1 MHGSGG
7 IYERFPVYLPHTR
20 PFLSFFA
27 GVIGNDITV
36 AADIRSMFSRVPEK
50 MSMILLLM
58 ILIFSGC
65 SILYISFVTTN
76 ALKEQAREDILG
88 FSTFASSQ
96 VDGDLVETLGPGD
109 EGTPEFIGMRD
120 TLIRMK
126 SAFPNIR
133 NAYIMRLVNGRVYFV
148 VDDDYGIRED
158 AAPIGREYIYITPDM
173 LRGFSQP
180 VVESEFT
187 SDEWGT
193 TLSGYSPVRNSR
205 GVVVGLVGVDV
216 DKQVVIAKQDIINWT
231 SYMIVFLAI
240 LMAVFGVLGVE
251 QVRGKL
257 MKDLKDRETRF
268 HALFEETYDA
278 ILIIVDG
285 KYTDCNSSAER
296 MLEGTKAQ
304 IIGKT
309 LWDLAPEVQPNGQ
322 SSSQIAMDCLN
333 QALAGEHQRFEWMQ
347 RSLTGRE
354 FDAEVSLIRIQ
365 IDGTVAVQA
374 IFRDITEKKK
384 AEEALRQSEEKYR
397 SLSEASP
404 NAIYIINQDATIAY
418 ANNYALRMLRKS
430 MTDVKGR
437 RLMDVFPTDDADMLI
452 QIIIGVFQHG
462 HDVRRDDR
470 VTGPDGKDHWLS
482 SIYTP
487 LKDDAG
493 RVTAVLFVSYDITE
507 RKVMENQIATSLR
520 EKEFLLKEIHHRV
533 KNNLQVIS
541 SLLSMQADKATDKN
555 VIDSLTDSQNRVKS
569 IALVHEKLYQSKSL
583 DRIEYGDYLVKIVNH
598 LFDTY
603 NVNPS
608 QVTRTLHAE
617 NIFVDIN
624 QAVPCSLI
632 INEMLTNT
640 LKYAFPDGRKGEITI
655 DFSTDGKNY
664 ILKYHD
670 NGIGI
675 PENISFEHTE
685 SLGMKLIYGLTQ
697 QLNGT
702 VDLIRGD
709 GGTTF
714 VVTFPGMQKPGE

>member
-1 MHGSGG
+1 
-7 IYERFPVYLPHTR
+7 
-20 PFLSFFA
+20 
-27 GVIGNDITV
+27 
-36 AADIRSMFSRVPEK
+36 MFSRVPEK

-76 ALKEQAREDILG
+76 ALKEQARGDIRG
-88 FSTFASSQ
+88 FATFTASQ
-96 VDGDLVETLGPGD
+96 INGDLVATFEPGD
-109 EGTPEFIGMRD
+109 EQTPEFIAQRD

-126 SAFPNIR
+126 DAFPDIK
-133 NAYIMRLVNGRVYFV
+133 NAYIMRLEGNTVVFV
-148 VDDDYGIRED
+148 VDDDYGIASD
-158 AAPIGREYIYITPDM
+158 AAPIGMQYPVPTREM
-173 LRGFSQP
+173 LTGFSVP
-180 VVESEFT
+180 VVEQEFV
-187 SDEWGT
+187 SDQWGT
-193 TLSGYSPVRNSR
+193 TLSGYSPIRNSH
-205 GVVVGLVGVDV
+205 GEVVGMVGVDV
-216 DKQVVIAKQDIINWT
+216 EKQVVINKQNIINWT

-257 MKDLKDRETRF
+257 MKDLTDRETRY

-296 MLEGTKAQ
+296 MLHGTKEQ

-309 LWDLAPEVQPNGQ
+309 LWDLSPEIQPNGK
-322 SSSQIAMDCLN
+322 SSSAIAMERLN
-333 QALAGEHQRFEWMQ
+333 LALNGEHQRFEWMQ
-347 RSLTGRE
+347 RSLDGRE
-354 FDAEVSLIRIQ
+354 FDAEVSLFRIQ

-384 AEEALRQSEEKYR
+384 ADEALRQSEEKYR
-397 SLSEASP
+397 ILSEASP
-404 NAIYIINQDATIAY
+404 NAIYIINKDATIAY
-418 ANNYALRMLRKS
+418 ANNYALRMLGKS
-430 MTDVKGR
+430 ISEVKGR
-437 RLMDVFPTDDADMLI
+437 CLMDVFPGEDADMQI
-452 QIIIGVFQHG
+452 QIIVGVFQHG

-470 VTGPDGKDHWLS
+470 ATAVDGTERWLS
-482 SIYTP
+482 SIFTP

-493 RVTAVLFVSYDITE
+493 LVTAVLCVSYDITD
-507 RKVMENQIATSLR
+507 RKVMENQIASSLK

-541 SLLSMQADKATDKN
+541 SLLSMQADKATDRN

-583 DRIEYGDYLVKIVNH
+583 DQIEYGDYLNKIVNH

-603 NVNPS
+603 NIPQS
-608 QVTRTLHAE
+608 RIACRIHAE

-632 INEMLTNT
+632 INEMLTNS
-640 LKYAFPDGRKGEITI
+640 LKYAFPIGEKGEISI
-655 DFSTDGKNY
+655 DFTTDSKNY

-670 NGIGI
+670 SGIGI
-675 PENISFEHTE
+675 PEGISFERTE

-702 VDLIRGD
+702 VELMRGE
-709 GGTTF
+709 GTTF
-714 VVTFPGMQKPGE
+714 VVTFPHMQKPGE

>member
-1 MHGSGG
+1 
-7 IYERFPVYLPHTR
+7 
-20 PFLSFFA
+20 
-27 GVIGNDITV
+27 
-36 AADIRSMFSRVPEK
+36 
-50 MSMILLLM
+50 MILLLM

-88 FSTFASSQ
+88 FATFAASQ
-96 VDGDLVETLGPGD
+96 VDGNTVTTIRPGD
-109 EGTPEFIGMRD
+109 ETTPEFLEMRD

-126 SAFPNIR
+126 AAFPNIR
-133 NAYIMRLVNGRVYFV
+133 NAYIMRYESGRVSFV
-148 VDDDYGIRED
+148 VDDDYGVEPG
-158 AAPIGREYIYITPDM
+158 AARIGEEYIFVTPDM
-173 LRGFSQP
+173 LAGFSRP
-180 VVESEFT
+180 VVEAEFT
-187 SDEWGT
+187 SDQWGT
-193 TLSGYSPVRNSR
+193 TLSGYSPVRDAQ
-205 GVVVGLVGVDV
+205 GTVVGLVGVDV
-216 DKQVVIAKQDIINWT
+216 DKQVVIARQDIINWT
-231 SYMIVFLAI
+231 SYMIVFLGI

-257 MKDLKDRETRF
+257 MKDLKDREMRF

-296 MLEGTKAQ
+296 MLHGTKTQ

-309 LWDLAPEVQPNGQ
+309 LWDLAPEVQPGGRR
-322 SSSQIAMDCLN
+322 SSEIAMERLN
-333 QALAGEHQRFEWMQ
+333 RALDGEHQRFEWMQ
-347 RSLTGRE
+347 RSLAGRE

-365 IDGTVAVQA
+365 IDDTVAVQA
-374 IFRDITEKKK
+374 IFRDITQKKK

-404 NAIYIINQDATIAY
+404 NAIYIINRDATIAY
-418 ANNYALRMLRKS
+418 ANNYALRMLQKS
-430 MTDVKGR
+430 ITEVKGH
-437 RLMDVFPTDDADMLI
+437 RLMDVFPTEDADMQI

-470 VTGPDGKDHWLS
+470 VTAVDGTDRWLS
-482 SIYTP
+482 STFTP
-487 LKDDAG
+487 LKDDSG
-493 RVTAVLFVSYDITE
+493 RVTAVMCVSYDITD
-507 RKVMENQIATSLR
+507 RKVMENQIAASLR

-541 SLLSMQADKATDKN
+541 SLLSMQADKATDQN

-583 DRIEYGDYLVKIVNH
+583 DQIEYGDYLNKIVNH

-603 NVNPS
+603 NVPLS
-608 QVTRTLHAE
+608 RIACIVHAE

-632 INEMLTNT
+632 INEMLTNS
-640 LKYAFPDGRKGEITI
+640 LKYAFPDGAKGEIAI
-655 DFSTDGKNY
+655 DFTTDGKNY
-664 ILKYHD
+664 MLRYHD
-670 NGIGI
+670 NGTGI
-675 PENISFEHTE
+675 PEEISFERTE

-702 VDLIRGD
+702 VELKRGE
-709 GGTTF
+709 GTTF
-714 VVTFPGMQKPGE
+714 VVTFPRMQKPGE

>member
-1 MHGSGG
+1 
-7 IYERFPVYLPHTR
+7 
-20 PFLSFFA
+20 
-27 GVIGNDITV
+27 
-36 AADIRSMFSRVPEK
+36 MFSRVPEK

-88 FSTFASSQ
+88 FATFAASQ
-96 VDGDLVETLGPGD
+96 VDGNTVATIRPGD
-109 EGTPEFIGMRD
+109 ETTPEFLEMRD

-126 SAFPNIR
+126 GAFPNIR
-133 NAYIMRLVNGRVYFV
+133 NAYIMRYEGGRVSFV
-148 VDDDYGIRED
+148 VDDDYGIEPG
-158 AAPIGREYIYITPDM
+158 AARIGEEYIFVTPDM
-173 LRGFSQP
+173 LSGFSRP
-180 VVESEFT
+180 TVEAEFT

-193 TLSGYSPVRNSR
+193 TLSGYSPVRDAR
-205 GVVVGLVGVDV
+205 GNIVGLVGVDV

-231 SYMIVFLAI
+231 SYMIVFLGI

-278 ILIIVDG
+278 ILVIVDG

-296 MLEGTKAQ
+296 MLHGTKTQ

-309 LWDLAPEVQPNGQ
+309 LWDLAPEVQPGGRL
-322 SSSQIAMDCLN
+322 SSEIAMERLN
-333 QALAGEHQRFEWMQ
+333 RALAGEHQRFEWMQ
-347 RSLTGRE
+347 RSLAGRE

-365 IDGTVAVQA
+365 IDDTVAVQA

-404 NAIYIINQDATIAY
+404 NAIYIINRDATIAY
-418 ANNYALRMLRKS
+418 ANNYALRMLQKS
-430 MTDVKGR
+430 ITEVKGH
-437 RLMDVFPTDDADMLI
+437 RLMDVFPTEDADMQI
-452 QIIIGVFQHG
+452 QIIVGVFQHG

-470 VTGPDGKDHWLS
+470 VTAVDGTDRWLS
-482 SIYTP
+482 STFTP
-487 LKDDAG
+487 LKDDSG
-493 RVTAVLFVSYDITE
+493 LVTAVMCVSYDITD
-507 RKVMENQIATSLR
+507 RKVMENQIAASLR

-583 DRIEYGDYLVKIVNH
+583 DQIEYGDYLNKIVNH

-603 NVNPS
+603 NVPLS
-608 QVTRTLHAE
+608 RIACIVHAE

-632 INEMLTNT
+632 INEMLTNS
-640 LKYAFPDGRKGEITI
+640 LKYAFPDGAKGEIAI
-655 DFSTDGKNY
+655 DFTTDGKNY
-664 ILKYHD
+664 MLRYHD
-670 NGIGI
+670 NGTGI
-675 PENISFEHTE
+675 PEEISFERTE

-702 VDLIRGD
+702 VELRRGE
-709 GGTTF
+709 GTTF
-714 VVTFPGMQKPGE
+714 VVTFPRMQKPGE